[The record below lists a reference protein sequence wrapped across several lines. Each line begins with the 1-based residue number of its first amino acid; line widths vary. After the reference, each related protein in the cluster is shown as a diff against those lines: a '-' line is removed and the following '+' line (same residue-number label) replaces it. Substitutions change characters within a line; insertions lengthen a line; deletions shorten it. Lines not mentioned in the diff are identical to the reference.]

1 MNIEIPGF
9 KTSRDFPSK
18 NKLIIRYL
26 NKHRLDIFKYF
37 RIFSIYTFY
46 FLQSLSKL
54 SFSLIANE
62 IKLSAIGF
70 TSFALA
76 SVVSNFPFSNKQVA

>member
-37 RIFSIYTFY
+37 RIFSIYTFIS
-46 FLQSLSKL
+46 FNLSQKSHHTYIL
-54 SFSLIANE
+54 LFKTNPIN
-62 IKLSAIGF
+62 IH
-70 TSFALA
+70 
-76 SVVSNFPFSNKQVA
+76 

>member
-46 FLQSLSKL
+46 FLQSLSKNL
-54 SFSLIANE
+54 IIHIFCYLNESNQYSLNYQSYFH
-62 IKLSAIGF
+62 K
-70 TSFALA
+70 
-76 SVVSNFPFSNKQVA
+76 SVKRHYEYP

>member
-46 FLQSLSKL
+46 FLQSLSKN
-54 SFSLIANE
+54 LIIHIFCYLKRIQSIF
-62 IKLSAIGF
+62 IKLSE
-70 TSFALA
+70 L
-76 SVVSNFPFSNKQVA
+76 FP